1 MPLYRTQSPYN
12 SAVSALGNAAG
23 TASSM
28 TKKTE
33 YTAPK
38 KTLGGGLAAGIGGA
52 WAGMQAAEYMEPGT
66 TKALYHP
73 LGDMFSAPAN
83 AAANTGAAQAMTTGA
98 EAAKTGIAQGIG
110 GSMSAEGVGATASQA
125 STALQSAPA
134 VAGAAQTLTT
144 GAEAATAGAAAS
156 GTTAG
161 LAGTAGA
168 GLAGAGATGVAA
180 GTTAATSAA
189 TAGAAS
195 AGGTLA
201 GTTAG
206 GEAGATVGPVGAGVG
221 ALVGL
226 SVGLLSYYL

>member
-66 TKALYHP
+66 TKALYHT

-168 GLAGAGATGVAA
+168 GATGVAA

>member
-1 MPLYRTQSPYN
+1 M
-12 SAVSALGNAAG
+12 GNAAG

-33 YTAPK
+33 TKYDAPK

-66 TKALYHP
+66 SKALYHA

-83 AAANTGAAQAMTTGA
+83 AAANTGAVQAMTTGA
-98 EAAKTGIAQGIG
+98 EAAKAGIAQGIG
-110 GSMSAEGVGATASQA
+110 GSMSAEGLGATVSQA

-168 GLAGAGATGVAA
+168 GLAGAGAAGTVA
-180 GTTAATSAA
+180 GTTAATGGSAA
-189 TAGAAS
+189 
-195 AGGTLA
+195 
-201 GTTAG
+201 
-206 GEAGATVGPVGAGVG
+206 AGATTGATTGATAGPVGAGVG

-226 SVGLLSYYL
+226 TAGLLSYYL